1 MTSRHSLKLA
11 GWYNRVVFGVIA
23 AALATLAVQGA
34 CAVEPVVHARQVPC
48 GSSAE
53 NPCYVVFPEELV
65 PLDHK
70 GNPLGLR
77 VYVTNN

>member
-1 MTSRHSLKLA
+1 MTSRQGLKLA

-23 AALATLAVQGA
+23 IALATLAVQGA
-34 CAVEPVVHARQVPC
+34 CAVEPVLHAKQVPC

-53 NPCYVVFPEELV
+53 NPCYVVFPEELM
-65 PLDHK
+65 PLDYK

>member
-1 MTSRHSLKLA
+1 MTSRHGLKLA

-23 AALATLAVQGA
+23 VALATLAVQGA

-53 NPCYVVFPEELV
+53 NPCYVVFSEELV

-77 VYVTNN
+77 VYVTNK

>member
-1 MTSRHSLKLA
+1 MTSRYGLKLTD
-11 GWYNRVVFGVIA
+11 WYNRMVFGVIA

-34 CAVEPVVHARQVPC
+34 CAVEPVVHAKQVPC
-48 GSSAE
+48 GASVE
-53 NPCYVVFPEELV
+53 NPCYVVFPEELM
-65 PLDHK
+65 PLDYK

>member
-1 MTSRHSLKLA
+1 MTSRHGLKQA
-11 GWYNRVVFGVIA
+11 DWYNRVVLGVIA
-23 AALATLAVQGA
+23 AALVSLAVQGA
-34 CAVEPVVHARQVPC
+34 GAVEPVVHARQVPC

-53 NPCYVVFPEELV
+53 NPCYVVFPEELM
-65 PLDHK
+65 PLDYK

>member
-1 MTSRHSLKLA
+1 MTSRLGLKMA
-11 GWYNRVVFGVIA
+11 GWYNRVLFGVFA
-23 AALATLAVQGA
+23 AALATQAVQGA

-53 NPCYVVFPEELV
+53 NPCYVVFSEELV